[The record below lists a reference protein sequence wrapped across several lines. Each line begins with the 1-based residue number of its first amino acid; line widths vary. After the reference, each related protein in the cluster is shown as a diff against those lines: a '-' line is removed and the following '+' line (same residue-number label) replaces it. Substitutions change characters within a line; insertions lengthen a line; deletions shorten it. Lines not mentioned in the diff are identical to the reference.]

1 MTDAAPAAGTRRA
14 QAAAQTQAAL
24 KEAAVRV
31 FDRTGYL
38 LAKITDI
45 TAEAGRAAG
54 SFYSHFDSKD
64 ELLEALLADVL
75 EAGRRRAALP
85 GHDPDFSRM
94 AAVRWHVAGYW
105 DFVSRNRPV
114 ILALYQAAMV
124 SEHFARRQRELMA
137 PLRGEMAGHLEYV
150 TAAGG
155 RLPADPAAVAEAMIS
170 LMSGYAYTW
179 LTGGGAGSGP
189 QLTADEAVDL
199 VSAFIY
205 SGIMGQPPG
214 DYESAVAAG

>member
-1 MTDAAPAAGTRRA
+1 
-14 QAAAQTQAAL
+14 
-24 KEAAVRV
+24 
-31 FDRTGYL
+31 
-38 LAKITDI
+38 
-45 TAEAGRAAG
+45 
-54 SFYSHFDSKD
+54 
-64 ELLEALLADVL
+64 
-75 EAGRRRAALP
+75 
-85 GHDPDFSRM
+85 
-94 AAVRWHVAGYW
+94 
-105 DFVSRNRPV
+105 
-114 ILALYQAAMV
+114 
-124 SEHFARRQRELMA
+124 MA
-137 PLRGEMAGHLEYV
+137 PLRAEMAGHLEYV

-214 DYESAVAAG
+214 DHESADAAG